1 MKIVN
6 IEKRIRCEMQNCK
19 NMAEIRVEK
28 EGFFRSSGFCI
39 CNECMKDMYLCFSK
53 IIVPKSPNNML
64 NKKVKSKENL
74 SEN

>member
-6 IEKRIRCEMQNCK
+6 IEKRIRCEMPNCK

-28 EGFFRSSGFCI
+28 EGFFGSSGFCI

>member
-6 IEKRIRCEMQNCK
+6 IEKRIRCEMPNCK

-39 CNECMKDMYLCFSK
+39 CN
-53 IIVPKSPNNML
+53 
-64 NKKVKSKENL
+64 
-74 SEN
+74 